1 MPRRSGASSRGF
13 ASKCRRRNEPCKS
26 YYMKRREFLK
36 ASLLG
41 AAVAAVAPLDLLGGT
56 KGRPKKGGAELKI
69 SLQEG
74 VTPGE
79 TLKEKLDFMENHG
92 VVGLEPNG
100 AGLAGRVG
108 ELKEALRG
116 REVKISAICAG
127 FGGFILS
134 EDQAVRDE
142 FDRTMREIIAAAGEL
157 GSTGVIMVPAFNSQV
172 PVMPH
177 TQSTRD
183 YLIERLRL
191 LGDYAR
197 QCGTTVILEPLN
209 RKEAFYLRQV
219 ADAASI
225 CRDAKNEGVK
235 CMGDFWHMTSEDPS
249 DSGAFLSAGPYLQ
262 HVHIASR
269 ATRNMPGEDGAVDN
283 YVDGFRTLKQ
293 MGYANYVSFECGSKG
308 DRMQTVPAALEL
320 VRSQWKEA

>member
-1 MPRRSGASSRGF
+1 
-13 ASKCRRRNEPCKS
+13 
-26 YYMKRREFLK
+26 
-36 ASLLG
+36 
-41 AAVAAVAPLDLLGGT
+41 
-56 KGRPKKGGAELKI
+56 
-69 SLQEG
+69 
-74 VTPGE
+74 
-79 TLKEKLDFMENHG
+79 MENHG

-142 FDRTMREIIAAAGEL
+142 FDRDDAGNYRRGRRARL
-157 GSTGVIMVPAFNSQV
+157 DGRDHGACIQFASAR
-172 PVMPH
+172 VMPH

>member
-1 MPRRSGASSRGF
+1 M
-13 ASKCRRRNEPCKS
+13 
-26 YYMKRREFLK
+26 K

-172 PVMPH
+172 PAMPH

-183 YLIERLRL
+183 YLIERLCL

-249 DSGAFLSAGPYLQ
+249 DRRGRSRRQLRGRFPDAQANGLCELRELRVRQQGRPHADRSGGAGAGAQPVERGL
-262 HVHIASR
+262 
-269 ATRNMPGEDGAVDN
+269 TR
-283 YVDGFRTLKQ
+283 
-293 MGYANYVSFECGSKG
+293 
-308 DRMQTVPAALEL
+308 
-320 VRSQWKEA
+320 VRRS

>member
-1 MPRRSGASSRGF
+1 M
-13 ASKCRRRNEPCKS
+13 
-26 YYMKRREFLK
+26 
-36 ASLLG
+36 
-41 AAVAAVAPLDLLGGT
+41 
-56 KGRPKKGGAELKI
+56 
-69 SLQEG
+69 
-74 VTPGE
+74 
-79 TLKEKLDFMENHG
+79 
-92 VVGLEPNG
+92 
-100 AGLAGRVG
+100 
-108 ELKEALRG
+108 
-116 REVKISAICAG
+116 
-127 FGGFILS
+127 
-134 EDQAVRDE
+134 
-142 FDRTMREIIAAAGEL
+142 
-157 GSTGVIMVPAFNSQV
+157 
-172 PVMPH
+172 
-177 TQSTRD
+177 
-183 YLIERLRL
+183 RL

-269 ATRNMPGEDGAVDN
+269 ATRNCPARTEPSTITW
-283 YVDGFRTLKQ
+283 DGFRTLQ
-293 MGYANYVSFECGSKG
+293 ANGLANYVSFECGSKG

>member
-1 MPRRSGASSRGF
+1 
-13 ASKCRRRNEPCKS
+13 
-26 YYMKRREFLK
+26 
-36 ASLLG
+36 
-41 AAVAAVAPLDLLGGT
+41 
-56 KGRPKKGGAELKI
+56 
-69 SLQEG
+69 
-74 VTPGE
+74 
-79 TLKEKLDFMENHG
+79 
-92 VVGLEPNG
+92 
-100 AGLAGRVG
+100 
-108 ELKEALRG
+108 
-116 REVKISAICAG
+116 
-127 FGGFILS
+127 
-134 EDQAVRDE
+134 
-142 FDRTMREIIAAAGEL
+142 
-157 GSTGVIMVPAFNSQV
+157 
-172 PVMPH
+172 MPH

-269 ATRNMPGEDGAVDN
+269 ATRNMPGEDGAVDQLRGRFP
-283 YVDGFRTLKQ
+283 DAQ
-293 MGYANYVSFECGSKG
+293 ANGLCELRELRVRQQGRPHA
-308 DRMQTVPAALEL
+308 DRSGGAGAGAQPVERGLTR
-320 VRSQWKEA
+320 VRRS

>member
-1 MPRRSGASSRGF
+1 M
-13 ASKCRRRNEPCKS
+13 
-26 YYMKRREFLK
+26 K

-127 FGGFILS
+127 FGDLS
-134 EDQAVRDE
+134 CRRIRPYA
-142 FDRTMREIIAAAGEL
+142 TS
-157 GSTGVIMVPAFNSQV
+157 STGRCGKLSPRPES
-172 PVMPH
+172 
-177 TQSTRD
+177 S
-183 YLIERLRL
+183 
-191 LGDYAR
+191 AR
-197 QCGTTVILEPLN
+197 
-209 RKEAFYLRQV
+209 
-219 ADAASI
+219 
-225 CRDAKNEGVK
+225 
-235 CMGDFWHMTSEDPS
+235 
-249 DSGAFLSAGPYLQ
+249 
-262 HVHIASR
+262 R
-269 ATRNMPGEDGAVDN
+269 A
-283 YVDGFRTLKQ
+283 
-293 MGYANYVSFECGSKG
+293 
-308 DRMQTVPAALEL
+308 
-320 VRSQWKEA
+320 

>member
-1 MPRRSGASSRGF
+1 
-13 ASKCRRRNEPCKS
+13 
-26 YYMKRREFLK
+26 MKRREFLR

-41 AAVAAVAPLDLLGGT
+41 AAVAAVAPLDLAGCA
-56 KGRPKKGGAELKI
+56 KAGRGKDRKEGVLRV

-74 VTPGE
+74 VTPGDS
-79 TLKEKLDFMENHG
+79 LNEKLDFIERHG
-92 VVGLEPNG
+92 VVGFEPNG

-108 ELKEALRG
+108 ELKQALHG
-116 REVKISAICAG
+116 RDVRISAICAG
-127 FGGFILS
+127 FKGFVLS
-134 EDQAVRDE
+134 EEPSVRDE

-157 GSTGVIMVPAFNSQV
+157 GSTGVIMVPAFNAQV
-172 PVMPH
+172 PAMPH
-177 TQSTRD
+177 TQATRD
-183 YLIERLRL
+183 YLIEQLCS

-225 CRDAKNEGVK
+225 CRDANNDGVR
-235 CMGDFWHMTSEDPS
+235 CMGDFWHMKWEETSDA
-249 DSGAFLSAGPYLQ
+249 GAFLSAGPYLQ

-269 ATRNMPGEDGAVDN
+269 GTRNMPGEDGAVDN
-283 YVDGFRTLKQ
+283 YVDGFRALKQ
-293 MGYANYVSFECGSKG
+293 LDYPYYVSFECGSKG

-320 VRSQWKEA
+320 IRAQWDEA

>member
-1 MPRRSGASSRGF
+1 M
-13 ASKCRRRNEPCKS
+13 
-26 YYMKRREFLK
+26 K

-172 PVMPH
+172 PAMPH
-177 TQSTRD
+177 TQST
-183 YLIERLRL
+183 
-191 LGDYAR
+191 
-197 QCGTTVILEPLN
+197 

-308 DRMQTVPAALEL
+308 DRMQTVPVALEL

>member
-1 MPRRSGASSRGF
+1 MAAAAPW
-13 ASKCRRRNEPCKS
+13 N
-26 YYMKRREFLK
+26 
-36 ASLLG
+36 LLARPYPQG
-41 AAVAAVAPLDLLGGT
+41 EGLGKPGESNPLRL
-56 KGRPKKGGAELKI
+56 
-69 SLQEG
+69 SFQEN
-74 VTPGE
+74 TAPGE
-79 TLKEKLDFMENHG
+79 TLAERLDYMEAHG
-92 VVGLEPNG
+92 VTGFEPG
-100 AGLAGRVG
+100 GKDLSARVG
-108 ELKEALRG
+108 ELKQALRG
-116 REVKISAICAG
+116 RNISVSAICAG
-127 FGGFILS
+127 FSGFILS
-134 EDQAVRDE
+134 EQPEVRAE

-157 GSTGVIMVPAFNSQV
+157 GSTGVIMVPAFNHQV

-177 TQSTRD
+177 TPQTRD
-183 YLIERLRL
+183 YLVEQLRK

-197 QCGTTVILEPLN
+197 EQGTTVILEPLN
-209 RKEAFYLRQV
+209 RKEAHYLRQV

-225 CRDAKNEGVK
+225 CRDTGSRGVC

>member
-1 MPRRSGASSRGF
+1 
-13 ASKCRRRNEPCKS
+13 
-26 YYMKRREFLK
+26 
-36 ASLLG
+36 
-41 AAVAAVAPLDLLGGT
+41 
-56 KGRPKKGGAELKI
+56 
-69 SLQEG
+69 
-74 VTPGE
+74 
-79 TLKEKLDFMENHG
+79 
-92 VVGLEPNG
+92 
-100 AGLAGRVG
+100 
-108 ELKEALRG
+108 
-116 REVKISAICAG
+116 
-127 FGGFILS
+127 
-134 EDQAVRDE
+134 
-142 FDRTMREIIAAAGEL
+142 
-157 GSTGVIMVPAFNSQV
+157 MVPAFNSQV

>member
-1 MPRRSGASSRGF
+1 M
-13 ASKCRRRNEPCKS
+13 
-26 YYMKRREFLK
+26 K

-134 EDQAVRDE
+134 EEQAVRDE

-249 DSGAFLSAGPYLQ
+249 DSGAGLVDVRAAKNIEALNACGQRNRASDNSTGSLAGINDFKSRLIDQFVIKCLEANTNTLALHYLSFKERGAEAIFGP
-262 HVHIASR
+262 R
-269 ATRNMPGEDGAVDN
+269 
-283 YVDGFRTLKQ
+283 
-293 MGYANYVSFECGSKG
+293 FEMS
-308 DRMQTVPAALEL
+308 
-320 VRSQWKEA
+320 

>member
-1 MPRRSGASSRGF
+1 M
-13 ASKCRRRNEPCKS
+13 
-26 YYMKRREFLK
+26 
-36 ASLLG
+36 
-41 AAVAAVAPLDLLGGT
+41 
-56 KGRPKKGGAELKI
+56 
-69 SLQEG
+69 
-74 VTPGE
+74 
-79 TLKEKLDFMENHG
+79 
-92 VVGLEPNG
+92 
-100 AGLAGRVG
+100 
-108 ELKEALRG
+108 
-116 REVKISAICAG
+116 
-127 FGGFILS
+127 
-134 EDQAVRDE
+134 
-142 FDRTMREIIAAAGEL
+142 
-157 GSTGVIMVPAFNSQV
+157 
-172 PVMPH
+172 
-177 TQSTRD
+177 
-183 YLIERLRL
+183 
-191 LGDYAR
+191 
-197 QCGTTVILEPLN
+197 N

-308 DRMQTVPAALEL
+308 DRMQTVPVALEL

>member
-1 MPRRSGASSRGF
+1 M
-13 ASKCRRRNEPCKS
+13 
-26 YYMKRREFLK
+26 
-36 ASLLG
+36 
-41 AAVAAVAPLDLLGGT
+41 
-56 KGRPKKGGAELKI
+56 
-69 SLQEG
+69 QEG

-134 EDQAVRDE
+134 EEQAVRDE

-249 DSGAFLSAGPYLQ
+249 DSGPSCPPGLTCSMCISPAAP
-262 HVHIASR
+262 R
-269 ATRNMPGEDGAVDN
+269 ATCPA
-283 YVDGFRTLKQ
+283 RTEPSTITWT
-293 MGYANYVSFECGSKG
+293 VSGRSSKWAM
-308 DRMQTVPAALEL
+308 RIT
-320 VRSQWKEA
+320 

>member
-1 MPRRSGASSRGF
+1 M
-13 ASKCRRRNEPCKS
+13 
-26 YYMKRREFLK
+26 K

-56 KGRPKKGGAELKI
+56 KDRPKKGGAELKI

-100 AGLAGRVG
+100 AGLAERVG

-157 GSTGVIMVPAFNSQV
+157 GSTGVIMVP
-172 PVMPH
+172 
-177 TQSTRD
+177 
-183 YLIERLRL
+183 
-191 LGDYAR
+191 
-197 QCGTTVILEPLN
+197 
-209 RKEAFYLRQV
+209 AFYLRQV

>member
-1 MPRRSGASSRGF
+1 M
-13 ASKCRRRNEPCKS
+13 
-26 YYMKRREFLK
+26 K

-134 EDQAVRDE
+134 EDQAVRD
-142 FDRTMREIIAAAGEL
+142 
-157 GSTGVIMVPAFNSQV
+157 
-172 PVMPH
+172 
-177 TQSTRD
+177 
-183 YLIERLRL
+183 
-191 LGDYAR
+191 
-197 QCGTTVILEPLN
+197 
-209 RKEAFYLRQV
+209 
-219 ADAASI
+219 
-225 CRDAKNEGVK
+225 
-235 CMGDFWHMTSEDPS
+235 
-249 DSGAFLSAGPYLQ
+249 
-262 HVHIASR
+262 
-269 ATRNMPGEDGAVDN
+269 
-283 YVDGFRTLKQ
+283 
-293 MGYANYVSFECGSKG
+293 
-308 DRMQTVPAALEL
+308 
-320 VRSQWKEA
+320 